1 MAKDGRTERLV
12 VRVTPA
18 GLAALDAVAE
28 AEDVPRSTVVRRAL
42 AAYLATMPAPVSRE
56 AHPVPKTGAR

>member
-18 GLAALDAVAE
+18 GLAAIDAVAE
-28 AEDVPRSTVVRRAL
+28 AQDVPRSTVVRQAL
-42 AAYLATMPAPVSRE
+42 AAYLGTHRSSSPRE
-56 AHPVPKTGAR
+56 ARPVPKAGAR